1 MFNMAFP
8 VYCIIDVY
16 SKKLNIGYGCDLFI
30 VISNLDISY
39 WFDLVVNWIK
49 CVLLKFMKSK
59 FTLNHSFIQLKV
71 VFTSI

>member
-39 WFDLVVNWIK
+39 WFVFSCILDKMCFIK
-49 CVLLKFMKSK
+49 IDGK
-59 FTLNHSFIQLKV
+59 
-71 VFTSI
+71 